1 MPLNQEQQRGVETI
15 RKAILIRTGFLSEYG
30 KNVEVKLYDY
40 SMYSQDDEGVS
51 ELVFSV
57 RISGID
63 VYDAG
68 FETEV
73 LTREI
78 DNMKN
83 KIYGACNFGLE
94 ASTLKI
100 RKGNDCR
107 GVTLDSLD
115 YSLDTI
121 NELQLSVFFD
131 PESNF

>member
-15 RKAILIRTGFLSEYG
+15 RKAILIRTGFLSDYG

-57 RISGID
+57 RVSGID

-83 KIYGACNFGLE
+83 KIYLACKFGLE

>member
-1 MPLNQEQQRGVETI
+1 MALNQEQQRGVETI
-15 RKAILIRTGFLSEYG
+15 RKAILIRTGLLSEYG

-40 SMYSQDDEGVS
+40 STYSQGGGEVS

-57 RISGID
+57 KITGID

-68 FETEV
+68 FKTVV

-78 DNMKN
+78 EDMKS